1 MWSNFITKGCAT
13 HIINCCFLCDY
24 FVLLFLSGQDT
35 PDGSQDKPRRRKK
48 PKTPEPSPEGGT
60 ARENLGFENEP
71 RVNEDDVS
79 ANVFHFILSI
89 SPFVQCFAYL
99 FT

>member
-1 MWSNFITKGCAT
+1 MTIEGSASHT
-13 HIINCCFLCDY
+13 CFLCDY

-71 RVNEDDVS
+71 CVNEDDVN

-89 SPFVQCFAYL
+89 SPFGQCFAHL
-99 FT
+99 ST